1 MSIISGYKKFKKHI
15 KTNEGFQLQ
24 SLWTNANTVEADDK
38 RTMQTKVGAINGISS
53 SETANSGEIAA
64 STALTNKMNG
74 SINQLSRDLKFP
86 DGVGFYPDVQGGVR
100 GYNTD
105 PERGADTFCP
115 FNDGAY
121 SFWKNTGYVNP
132 GVKATVYTCAGFDV
146 DGNTITV
153 IHSGKYLLAAH
164 GGTTNGKYG
173 AMIQYFHND
182 TSTMMINSLNSVKEG
197 YYREMQLSAGD
208 KIYISNKDTPAQYQV
223 EALLCKIS

>member
-1 MSIISGYKKFKKHI
+1 MAFKK
-15 KTNEGFQLQ
+15 KTWTDRLVEFAGRRKITNVSTMQAQIVDVERAEGVVSQEGSAFSAQTMNDLEQRIAEGF
-24 SLWTNANTVEADDK
+24 TGVETDVDA
-38 RTMQTKVGAINGISS
+38 
-53 SETANSGEIAA
+53 
-64 STALTNKMNG
+64 
-74 SINQLSRDLKFP
+74 LSRDLKFP

-115 FNDGAY
+115 FSDGAY

-182 TSTMMINSLNSVKEG
+182 TSTTMINSLNSVKEG

>member
-1 MSIISGYKKFKKHI
+1 MH
-15 KTNEGFQLQ
+15 
-24 SLWTNANTVEADDK
+24 
-38 RTMQTKVGAINGISS
+38 RCNGGM
-53 SETANSGEIAA
+53 EQARV
-64 STALTNKMNG
+64 
-74 SINQLSRDLKFP
+74 LSRDLKFP

-115 FNDGAY
+115 FSDGAY

-182 TSTMMINSLNSVKEG
+182 TSTTMINSLNSVKEG